1 MKRPNRYPYMKNQ
14 WEEEMTIHYTAD
26 NECLKM
32 VATSNRITGAINAY
46 LTK

>member
-1 MKRPNRYPYMKNQ
+1 MKRPNRYPYTKNQ
-14 WEEEMTIHYTAD
+14 WEEEMIIHYTVD